1 MMLQKKDFD
10 SCKRANKSR
19 AFDILMITAIVLL
32 TLNGDS
38 TWGWASPLDKRF
50 SVEFETGA
58 VWQSRNEIH
67 IPDSAEGTR
76 FSLADLQGSA
86 PNVQRRVEA
95 IWKVSNRHFL
105 RFVYAP
111 LNFSGSGTFASP
123 VLFAGGS
130 FTPGTAVDT
139 EYKFDSYRVTY
150 RYQFYESE
158 RWRLKI
164 GVTALVRDAKV
175 ELKQQAVTASDSDI
189 GVVPLLSANME
200 FALAPRWTALVDFDG
215 LVSPQGRAIDAAAKI
230 RFDLTDNWYVSAGY
244 RVFEG
249 GVDNNERFAFGWYNF
264 AVVSLGARF

>member
-1 MMLQKKDFD
+1 MLQKKDFD

-76 FSLADLQGSA
+76 FSLADLQDSS
-86 PNVQRRVEA
+86 PNVHRRVEA
-95 IWKVSNRHFL
+95 IWKLSKRHFL

-111 LNFSGSGTFASP
+111 LEFSGSGTFASP
-123 VLFAGGS
+123 VLFAGGT
-130 FTPGTAVDT
+130 FTPDTTVDT
-139 EYKFDSYRVTY
+139 GYKFDSYRVTY

-230 RFDLTDNWYVSAGY
+230 RYDLTDNWYVSAGY